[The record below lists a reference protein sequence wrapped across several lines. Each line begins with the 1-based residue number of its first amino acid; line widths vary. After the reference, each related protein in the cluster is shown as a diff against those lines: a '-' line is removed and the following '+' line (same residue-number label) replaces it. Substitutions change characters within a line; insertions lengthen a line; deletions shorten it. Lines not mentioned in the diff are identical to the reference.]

1 VTEVPGLVLPT
12 WESVRQRDYQA
23 WDRPHRVLDTAAL
36 SAEACVA
43 VVLAD
48 LATGG

>member
-1 VTEVPGLVLPT
+1 
-12 WESVRQRDYQA
+12 
-23 WDRPHRVLDTAAL
+23 VLDTAAL